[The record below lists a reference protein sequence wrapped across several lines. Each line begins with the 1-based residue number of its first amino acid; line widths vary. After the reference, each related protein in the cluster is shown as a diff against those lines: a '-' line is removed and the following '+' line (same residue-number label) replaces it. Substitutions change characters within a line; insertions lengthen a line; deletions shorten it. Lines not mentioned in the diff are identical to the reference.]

1 MSDATTTRV
10 ARGDGANGGMLLVS
24 GVTKS
29 FETGPARLDVL
40 RGVDME
46 ITRGEIL
53 AIIGPSGVGKSTL
66 LHIMGTLDRPT
77 SGTVR
82 IDGTDVFA
90 LPDVARAAF
99 RNRTVGFVFQFHH
112 LLRELTALENVM
124 MPCLIAGASGQEA
137 SRSAREMLDRVGL
150 GGRAAHKPGELSGG
164 EEQRVAV
171 ARALVNGPSVILAD
185 EPSGNLDRAN
195 ARDLHDLIW
204 ELRDSLGQT
213 FVIVTHNPEL
223 YERADRVVTL
233 REGRA
238 VDATAADGWTGP

>member
-1 MSDATTTRV
+1 MSSVNRPETTPGGREDDVMLRV
-10 ARGDGANGGMLLVS
+10 E
-24 GVTKS
+24 GVAKT
-29 FETGPARLDVL
+29 FETGPTTLDVL
-40 RGVDME
+40 RGVDLDIM
-46 ITRGEIL
+46 RGEIL
-53 AIIGPSGVGKSTL
+53 AIVGPSGVGKSTL

-77 SGTVR
+77 KGRVT

-90 LPDVARAAF
+90 LPDEAMAAF
-99 RNRTVGFVFQFHH
+99 RNQTVGFVFQFHH

-124 MPCLIAGASGQEA
+124 MPCLIAGASGQDA
-137 SRSAREMLDRVGL
+137 ARSAREMLDRVGL
-150 GGRAAHKPGELSGG
+150 ADRATHRPGELSGG

-171 ARALVNGPSVILAD
+171 ARALVNGPSVIMAD
-185 EPSGNLDRAN
+185 EPSGNLDRAS

-204 ELRDSLGQT
+204 ELRQSLGQT

-238 VDATAADGWTGP
+238 VQADAARTG

>member
-1 MSDATTTRV
+1 MSN
-10 ARGDGANGGMLLVS
+10 ANSTGSRTPGRPDGGMLRVE
-24 GVTKS
+24 GVTKTFDS
-29 FETGPARLDVL
+29 GPARLDVL
-40 RGVDME
+40 RGVDLE
-46 ITRGEIL
+46 IPRGEIL
-53 AIIGPSGVGKSTL
+53 AIVGPSGVGKSTL

-77 SGTVR
+77 AGRVT

-90 LPDVARAAF
+90 LPDERLAAF

-124 MPCLIAGASGQEA
+124 MPCLIAGASGQDA
-137 SRSAREMLDRVGL
+137 THSARGMLERVGI
-150 GGRAAHKPGELSGG
+150 GDRATHRPGELSGG

-171 ARALVNGPSVILAD
+171 ARALVNGPSVIFAD
-185 EPSGNLDRAN
+185 EPSGNLDRSN
-195 ARDLHDLIW
+195 AADLHDLIW

-238 VDATAADGWTGP
+238 VDVGAADGGTRP

>member
-1 MSDATTTRV
+1 MSS
-10 ARGDGANGGMLLVS
+10 ANQTETPAGGRKDNGMLRVE
-24 GVTKS
+24 GVTKT
-29 FETGPARLDVL
+29 FETGSTALDVL
-40 RGVDME
+40 RGIDLE
-46 ITRGEIL
+46 ISRSEIL

-77 SGTVR
+77 KGRVT

-90 LPDVARAAF
+90 LQDEAMAAF

-124 MPCLIAGASGQEA
+124 MPCLIAGASGQDA
-137 SRSAREMLDRVGL
+137 TRAAREMLDRVGL
-150 GGRAAHKPGELSGG
+150 AARATHRPGELSGG

-171 ARALVNGPSVILAD
+171 ARALVNGPSVIMAD
-185 EPSGNLDRAN
+185 EPSGNLDRAS
-195 ARDLHDLIW
+195 ARDLHNLIW
-204 ELRDSLGQT
+204 ELRESLGQT

-238 VDATAADGWTGP
+238 VEPDATGTG

>member
-1 MSDATTTRV
+1 MSSASVAGSPENGRKGDVMLRV
-10 ARGDGANGGMLLVS
+10 D
-24 GVTKS
+24 GVTKT
-29 FETGPARLDVL
+29 FETGPTSLDVL
-40 RGVDME
+40 RGVDLE
-46 ITRGEIL
+46 IMRSEIL
-53 AIIGPSGVGKSTL
+53 AIVGPSGVGKSTL

-77 SGTVR
+77 EGRVA

-90 LPDVARAAF
+90 LPDDAMAAF

-124 MPCLIAGASGQEA
+124 MPCLIAGASNEDATRQ
-137 SRSAREMLDRVGL
+137 AREMLDRVGL
-150 GGRAAHKPGELSGG
+150 APRATHRPGELSGG

-171 ARALVNGPSVILAD
+171 ARALVNGPSVIMAD

-233 REGRA
+233 RDGR
-238 VDATAADGWTGP
+238 VVEPDAAGTG

>member
-1 MSDATTTRV
+1 MSSTDRRGTTAGGRKV
-10 ARGDGANGGMLLVS
+10 AGMLRVE
-24 GVTKS
+24 GVTKT
-29 FETGPARLDVL
+29 FTTGPTTLDVL
-40 RGVDME
+40 RGVDLE
-46 ITRGEIL
+46 ITRSEIL

-77 SGTVR
+77 EGRVT
-82 IDGTDVFA
+82 IDRTDVFA
-90 LPDVARAAF
+90 LPDEEMAAF

-124 MPCLIAGASGQEA
+124 MPCLIAGASGQDA
-137 SRSAREMLDRVGL
+137 ARSARAMLDRVGL
-150 GGRAAHKPGELSGG
+150 ADRATHRPGELSGG

-171 ARALVNGPSVILAD
+171 ARALVNGPSVIMAD
-185 EPSGNLDRAN
+185 EPSGNLDRAS

-204 ELRDSLGQT
+204 ELRESLGQT

-238 VDATAADGWTGP
+238 VEPGAAGTG